1 MTETTY
7 GIEKESMS
15 ELLHQA
21 HDGRTQLPDFQRGWV
36 WDDERICSL
45 LASISLAYPVGAVM
59 MLESGG
65 DSIQFKKRTL
75 EGAPPPTHS
84 ADRLI
89 LDGQQRLTSLFQSL
103 LLGKP
108 VATRDQRGK
117 AIKRWYYVDIEMAVD
132 ANANREDAIFSI
144 PEDRQ
149 IRTFRNDI
157 VRDIS
162 TPEHEYRELV
172 FPLAKVF
179 DSKPWRREFS
189 KFWGHDD
196 EKDALWD
203 AFEVEVVERF
213 EKYQLPVIEMSKDT
227 PKEAVCQ
234 VFEKVNTGGVTLT
247 VFELLTA
254 TFAAENFELRPDWE
268 ERFKRLAIQPV
279 LRGVESTDFL
289 QALTLLSTQERRQ
302 KALEANPSMERPPAI
317 GCRRADMLQLTLQE
331 YQRWAGPVEQG
342 LQAAA
347 RFLHTQHVFDA
358 KFLPYG
364 SQLIPLSA
372 ILTVLGKSADSHQAR
387 QKLGQWFWCGVFGEL
402 YGGTTETR
410 FARDLPDVVEW
421 ILGDGPV
428 PRTVA
433 EADFS
438 PDRLLSLRTRNSAA
452 YKGVYTLLLRQGAKD
467 LRTGDES
474 NVHNYFGEAVDIH
487 HIFPQKWCKAIPPG
501 ESSPRVDAQRCD
513 SIVNKTP
520 LSATT
525 NRQIGGDAPSTY
537 TSRLEKR
544 EGITS
549 GALDG
554 FLQSHFISPE
564 HVRCDDFDSFFEAR
578 RAALLGQIEA
588 AMGKAIEADSTE
600 EDSEQKPVD
609 YEVIGE
615 EGLEEVTVDFA

>member
-1 MTETTY
+1 MVETVY
-7 GIEKESMS
+7 GIEKES
-15 ELLHQA
+15 LNGVLKQA
-21 HDGRTQLPDFQRGWV
+21 GDGHTQLPDFQRGWV
-36 WDDERICSL
+36 WDDDHIRSL
-45 LASISLAYPVGAVM
+45 LASVSLSYPVGAVM
-59 MLESGG
+59 MLGTGGESVR
-65 DSIQFKKRTL
+65 FKHRLL
-75 EGAPPPTHS
+75 EGAPPTERK
-84 ADRLI
+84 AERLI
-89 LDGQQRLTSLFQSL
+89 LDGQQRLTSLFQAL
-103 LLGKP
+103 LRGAP
-108 VATRDQRGK
+108 VATQDQRK
-117 AIKRWYYVDIEMAVD
+117 KKINRWYYVDMRMALD
-132 ANANREDAIFSI
+132 DIANREEAIISV

-149 IRTFRNDI
+149 TRTFRNEVI
-157 VRDIS
+157 RDYS
-162 TPEHEYRELV
+162 TPEREYEEMA
-172 FPLAKVF
+172 FPLTKVF
-179 DSKPWRREFS
+179 DSDDWRMSFEEYWDYD
-189 KFWGHDD
+189 K
-196 EKDALWD
+196 EKVQLWNAFNRRFIK
-203 AFEVEVVERF
+203 AFEQ
-213 EKYQLPVIEMSKDT
+213 YQIPVIEMGKET

-254 TFAAENFELRPDWE
+254 TFAAEDFELRRDWD
-268 ERFKRLAIQPV
+268 ERFKHLATQPV
-279 LRGVESTDFL
+279 LRGVENTDFL

-302 KALEANPSMERPPAI
+302 KALEANPSIERPPAI
-317 GCRRADMLQLTLQE
+317 GCRRADMLQVTLQE
-331 YQRWAGPVEQG
+331 YQRWAGPVEEG

-347 RFLHTQHVFDA
+347 RFLHTQHVFDE

-372 ILTVLGKSADSHQAR
+372 ILTVLGKTADSHQAR

-421 ILGDGPV
+421 VRDDGPP

-487 HIFPQKWCKAIPPG
+487 HIFPQKWCKATPPG
-501 ESSPRVDAQRCD
+501 ESSTRVDPQRCD

-525 NRQIGGDAPSTY
+525 NRQLGGDAPSKY
-537 TSRLEKR
+537 TTRLEKV
-544 EGITS
+544 EGISPET
-549 GALDG
+549 LDG
-554 FLQSHFISPE
+554 FLQSHFISSN
-564 HVRCDDFDSFFEAR
+564 HLRCDDFDSFFETR
-578 RAALLGQIEA
+578 RAALLEQIEA
-588 AMGKAIEADSTE
+588 VMGKAIEADSTE
-600 EDSEQKPVD
+600 EGSDPMPMD